1 MSAVRDRLRRATSRE
16 RGPAPAKAPTPGGTF
31 VLQSRRAAALTIALA
46 MGCLSSLQ
54 AAAQGV
60 TLADA
65 VEAAWQR
72 SAQSTQAAGALRQA
86 EARRSAADAL
96 WAAPPALEAGVTRDR
111 QHPDRRV
118 RETELGLAVPLWLP
132 GQRAAG
138 MAQADAASAA
148 ARAELQATRLAV
160 AGSVLDAAAEVALQ
174 RAEQRAADTQRRE
187 LDQLASDV
195 DRRVAA
201 GDLAPADA
209 LAARAELLAA
219 SSAATQAQQRLQA
232 AQLKWKSLTGL
243 AEVPTLMEPPSL
255 PGSVPPGQHPALQAA
270 ALNVEWARRRVD
282 VARASGREA
291 PELLLRARQETATGE
306 PRSNGVGLAIR
317 IPFGTD
323 DRNGPMRVTALAEL
337 DAAEA
342 RARELAS
349 DVESAVETARLADA
363 AARRQVADERERA
376 ELLRQRAAL
385 IEQSFK
391 AGETALPEMLRAL
404 TAAAQADAALARQL
418 AALAQAAWRLQLAQ
432 GHTP

>member
-1 MSAVRDRLRRATSRE
+1 MLAM
-16 RGPAPAKAPTPGGTF
+16 
-31 VLQSRRAAALTIALA
+31 A

-54 AAAQGV
+54 AAAQG
-60 TLADA
+60 TSLADA

-111 QHPDRRV
+111 QRPDRTV

-138 MAQADAASAA
+138 RAQADAASAA
-148 ARAELQATRLAV
+148 AQAELHASRLAV
-160 AGSVLDAAAEVALQ
+160 AGNVLDAAAEVALQ
-174 RAEQRAADTQRRE
+174 RAERRAADTQRRE
-187 LDQLASDV
+187 LDQLADDV

-209 LAARAELLAA
+209 LAARAERLAA
-219 SSAATQAQQRLQA
+219 QSAATQAQQRLQA
-232 AQLKWKSLTGL
+232 AELKWKSLTGL
-243 AEVPTLMEPPSL
+243 AEVPTLTEPPS
-255 PGSVPPGQHPALQAA
+255 PGGTPPGPHPALQAA
-270 ALNVEWARRRVD
+270 ALNVELAHRRVAL
-282 VARASGREA
+282 ARASGRDA
-291 PELLLRARQETATGE
+291 PELLLRARQENATGE
-306 PRSNGVGLAIR
+306 PRTNGFGLAIR

-323 DRNGPMRVTALAEL
+323 DRNGPIKAEALAEL

-349 DVESAVETARLADA
+349 EVASAVETARLAEA
-363 AARRQVADERERA
+363 AARRQVADEHERA

-404 TAAAQADAALARQL
+404 TAAAQAEAALARQH

-432 GHTP
+432 GYMP